1 MIHDNG
7 AAICAAVKADLDNGG
22 FAVQMTDVS
31 ADKQG
36 GGKFAYN
43 IDLARPDYQ

>member
-31 ADKQG
+31 VDKQG
-36 GGKFAYN
+36 VGKFAYD
-43 IDLARPDYQ
+43 IYSARPDHQ